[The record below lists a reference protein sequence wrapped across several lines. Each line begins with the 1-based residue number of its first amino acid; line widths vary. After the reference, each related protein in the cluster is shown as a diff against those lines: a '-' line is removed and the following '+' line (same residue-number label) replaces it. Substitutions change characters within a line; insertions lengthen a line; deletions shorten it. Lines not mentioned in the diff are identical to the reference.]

1 MALYAINNQMSG
13 TPQSTSSSYK
23 TQILAYAA
31 TGATTARRGWIW
43 ELEIGATDVPNSTDC
58 PINWLLGIT
67 TTAGTGGT
75 ATTPIPV
82 DTGAGDAA
90 ALLTYLTDHQTTE
103 PTYTANSSVFFIGLN
118 QRASQRWQAKDKSS
132 CLIIAAGTNLKGI
145 GGCCKSPNYA
155 STVGMH
161 WFIEE

>member
-13 TPQSTSSSYK
+13 TPQSVSSGYK
-23 TQILAYAA
+23 TQIIAYSQ
-31 TGATTARRGWIW
+31 TGATTMRRGWIW

-67 TTAGTGGT
+67 TTAGTVT

-82 DTGAGDAA
+82 DTGAADAA
-90 ALLTYLTDHQTTE
+90 ALLTYGTDATAE

-132 CLIIAAGTNLKGI
+132 CLIVAATTTLKGI